1 MKCSCGV
8 ETEDKCEICGK
19 SICEECYGTL
29 ENKFHD
35 KQFVCLSCFWEF
47 VDKNSNSTD

>member
-1 MKCSCGV
+1 MSW
-8 ETEDKCEICGK
+8 
-19 SICEECYGTL
+19 TL
-29 ENKFHD
+29 EDKFHD